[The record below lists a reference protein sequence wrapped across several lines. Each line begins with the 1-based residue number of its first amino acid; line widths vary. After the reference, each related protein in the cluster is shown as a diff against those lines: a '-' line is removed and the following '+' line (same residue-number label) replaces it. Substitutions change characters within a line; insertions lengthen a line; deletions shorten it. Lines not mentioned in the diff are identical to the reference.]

1 MAVLRE
7 EMQWTLVHGPKYAS
21 LVARM
26 SHVDNNI
33 LKASTLYLVLMNM
46 ILDKNNG
53 NWN

>member
-21 LVARM
+21 LVAGM

-33 LKASTLYLVLMNM
+33 LTGFHTLPSFNEY
-46 ILDKNNG
+46 G
-53 NWN
+53 FG

>member
-7 EMQWTLVHGPKYAS
+7 EMQWTLVRSPKYAS

-33 LKASTLYLVLMNM
+33 LTGFHTLSGFNEH
-46 ILDKNNG
+46 DFG
-53 NWN
+53 